1 MHVVIWPV
9 AWKDCF
15 LVITTSRFSY
25 VIMSP
30 NLMMVQTS
38 KGKVQH
44 IYKELIRIIISLEH
58 EKLPLL
64 KVWKQK
70 GPIVSVSN
78 INYIAFYGCSEIIWI
93 KNFTIFTMYATFFGK
108 YTVASHFF

>member
-1 MHVVIWPV
+1 M
-9 AWKDCF
+9 C
-15 LVITTSRFSY
+15 
-25 VIMSP
+25 P

-78 INYIAFYGCSEIIWI
+78 INYIAFYGCSEII
-93 KNFTIFTMYATFFGK
+93 
-108 YTVASHFF
+108 